1 MMKYQLRMYYAD
13 VLNQTAGSKATADC
27 SFILSELGYE
37 HFDVPIYNNKN
48 RLLNLLTLFKHIWR
62 LYAMLKP
69 GDEVLLQYP
78 LLGINRWLKY
88 FVGLL
93 RHKNC
98 RTICLLHDLDS
109 LRQVHH
115 AWTLDEELARLSAF
129 DRIIVHNARMK
140 ALLEDNNLKVE
151 MRTLGLFDYLMPDN
165 VWKALEQR
173 HVSEIWLHEHINY
186 AVTDATLASKYK
198 RVAFAGNLGKSVF
211 LKKLDQVQGISFV
224 LYGPGYE
231 ELPNSSWMTWAGCF
245 HANELPAKLN
255 AAFGLIWDG
264 DAVDTCTGH
273 LGRYLQYNNPH
284 KASLYLVA
292 GIPLIAPKS
301 SAIGDFINQY
311 GLGITIKSLTDL
323 PEILNTLRQADYVQ
337 MKAATIP
344 IAKALASGAFL
355 KSAIKD

>member
-1 MMKYQLRMYYAD
+1 MKYQLRMYYAD

-27 SFILSELGYE
+27 SFILAELGYQ
-37 HFDVPIYNNKN
+37 HFDVPIYNNKHPI
-48 RLLNLLTLFKHIWR
+48 LNLLTFLRHLWR
-62 LYAMLKP
+62 LYALLKP

-78 LLGINRWLKY
+78 LLGINKGLKY
-88 FVGLL
+88 FVRLL

-98 RTICLLHDLDS
+98 RMICLLHDLDS

-115 AWTLDEELARLSAF
+115 AWTLEEELVRLSAF

-140 ALLEDNNLKVE
+140 ALLTDNHLNVE
-151 MRTLGLFDYLMPDN
+151 MRTLCLFDYLMPDN

-173 HVSEIWLHEHINY
+173 HVSEIWLQEHINY
-186 AVTDATLASKYK
+186 SMNAETLAYKYK

-224 LYGPGYE
+224 LYGPGFE
-231 ELPNSSWMTWAGCF
+231 DLPNSSCMTWAGCF

-264 DAVDTCTGH
+264 DAVDACTGP

-292 GIPLIAPKS
+292 GIPLIAPTT
-301 SAIGDFINQY
+301 SAIGDFIHQY
-311 GLGITIKSLTDL
+311 GLGITINSLVEL
-323 PEILNTLRQADYVQ
+323 PEILNTLQQADYVQ

-344 IAKALASGAFL
+344 IAKAIASGAFL
-355 KSAIKD
+355 KKAVEH